1 MTGYLGTTARMVP
14 VVPASAQSEAR
25 PDRFV
30 VQQAASRRWAFDTA
44 RRGGVQGREWA
55 VDLGLL
61 DAAEMS
67 AVDEFVQGA
76 WGPGPFRWV
85 SCAAHDSNVL
95 TPGQSILASLDAGTG
110 MDTATGWSPRSVLGP
125 SPVVLAER
133 VPVIP
138 RLPVTVAVDTTGAA
152 TLTVTFRSAAGGV
165 VATST
170 RTATGALEQRLI
182 YSASSVAPYARSVD
196 IEVSGHIRAARPQ
209 VTWTREP
216 RPWVPGRGADA
227 VIIQS
232 GSSDPLIINPAGGY
246 WSGSLSLIEVG

>member
-14 VVPASAQSEAR
+14 VAPASAQSEAR
-25 PDRFV
+25 SDRFV

-44 RRGGVQGREWA
+44 RRGGVQGREWG

-76 WGPGPFRWV
+76 WGAGPFRWV

-95 TPGQSILASLDAGTG
+95 TPGQSTLALLDSGTG

-125 SPVVLAER
+125 SRVVLAER

-138 RLPVTVAVDTTGAA
+138 GKPVMVAVETTGAA
-152 TLTVTFRSAAGGV
+152 TLTVVFRNGAGGV
-165 VATST
+165 VST
-170 RTATGALEQRLI
+170 QARYASGTLAQRLVF
-182 YSASSVAPYARSVD
+182 SAPSVAPEARSIDV
-196 IEVSGHIRAARPQ
+196 EVSGHTRAARPQ

-216 RPWVPGRGADA
+216 RPWVPGRGAEQ
-227 VIIQS
+227 VVIQS
-232 GSSDPLIINPAGGY
+232 GVADPVVINPAGGY
-246 WSGSLSLIEVG
+246 WSGSLNLIEVG

>member
-14 VVPASAQSEAR
+14 VAAASAQSEAR

-67 AVDEFVQGA
+67 AMDEFVQGA

-95 TPGQSILASLDAGTG
+95 TPGQSILASLDAGAG
-110 MDTATGWSPRSVLGP
+110 MDTVSGWSPRSVLGP
-125 SPVVLAER
+125 GRVVLAER

-138 RLPVTVAVDTTGAA
+138 GRPVTVTVDTTGAA
-152 TLTVTFRSAAGGV
+152 TLTVVFRNGTGGIV
-165 VATST
+165 STQT
-170 RTATGALEQRLI
+170 RTATGTLAQRLI
-182 YSASSVAPYARSVD
+182 YSAPSVLSTARTVD
-196 IEVSGHIRAARPQ
+196 IEVSGHVRASRPQ
-209 VTWTREP
+209 ATWTREA
-216 RPWVPGRGADA
+216 RPWVPGRGAEA
-227 VIIQS
+227 VVIQS
-232 GSSDPLIINPAGGY
+232 GVADPLVINPTGGY

>member
-14 VVPASAQSEAR
+14 VAPASAQSEAR

-44 RRGGVQGREWA
+44 RRGGVQSREWG
-55 VDLGLL
+55 VELGLL

-67 AVDEFVQGA
+67 AMDEFVQGA

-95 TPGQSILASLDAGTG
+95 TPGQSILASLDAGSG
-110 MDTATGWSPRSVLGP
+110 MDTASGWSPRSVLGP
-125 SPVVLAER
+125 SPVKLAER

-138 RLPVTVAVDTTGAA
+138 GRPVTVAVDTTGAA
-152 TLTVTFRSAAGGV
+152 TMTVTFRSAAG
-165 VATST
+165 AIDST
-170 RTATGALEQRLI
+170 RTVSASGVLAQRLVC
-182 YSASSVAPYARSVD
+182 SAPSVMWSSRSVD
-196 IEVSGHIRAARPQ
+196 IEVSGHVRAARPQ
-209 VTWTREP
+209 VSWTREA

-227 VIIQS
+227 VVIQS
-232 GSSDPLIINPAGGY
+232 GTSDPLVINPAGGY
-246 WSGSLSLIEVG
+246 WSGSLSLVEVG

>member
-14 VVPASAQSEAR
+14 VASASAQSEAR
-25 PDRFV
+25 PERFV

-67 AVDEFVQGA
+67 AMDEFVQGA

-95 TPGQSILASLDAGTG
+95 TPGQSTLAALDAGAG
-110 MDTATGWSPRSVLGP
+110 MDTASGWSPRSVLGP
-125 SPVVLAER
+125 GSVLLAER

-138 RLPVTVAVDTTGAA
+138 GRPVTVAVDVSGAA
-152 TLTVTFRSAAGGV
+152 TLTVVFRNGTGGV
-165 VATST
+165 VSTQT
-170 RTATGALEQRLI
+170 RTAVGTLAQRLT
-182 YSASSVAPYARSVD
+182 YTAPSVLATARTVD
-196 IEVSGHIRAARPQ
+196 VQVSGHTRASRPQ
-209 VTWTREP
+209 VTWTADA
-216 RPWVPGRGADA
+216 RPWAPGRGAEA
-227 VIIQS
+227 VVIQS
-232 GSSDPLIINPAGGY
+232 GVADPVVINPAGGY

>member
-14 VVPASAQSEAR
+14 VAAASAQSEAR
-25 PDRFV
+25 PERFV

-44 RRGGVQGREWA
+44 RRGGVQSREWA

-67 AVDEFVQGA
+67 AMDEFVQGA

-95 TPGQSILASLDAGTG
+95 TPGQSILASLDAGAG
-110 MDTATGWSPRSVLGP
+110 MDTATGWAPRSVLGP
-125 SPVVLAER
+125 SPVKLAER

-138 RLPVTVAVDTTGAA
+138 GKPVTVAVDTTGAA
-152 TLTVTFRSAAGGV
+152 TLTVTFRSAAGAID
-165 VATST
+165 ATRMVSASGT
-170 RTATGALEQRLI
+170 LAQRLV
-182 YSASSVAPYARSVD
+182 YSAPSVMWSSRSVD
-196 IEVSGHIRAARPQ
+196 VEVSGHVRAARPQ
-209 VTWTREP
+209 VSWTSEA
-216 RPWVPGRGADA
+216 RPWVPGRGAEA
-227 VIIQS
+227 VVIQS
-232 GSSDPLIINPAGGY
+232 GVSDPVVINPAGGY

>member
-1 MTGYLGTTARMVP
+1 MTGYLGMTARMVP
-14 VVPASAQSEAR
+14 VAPASAQSEAR

-30 VQQAASRRWAFDTA
+30 VQAAASRRWAFDTA
-44 RRGGVQGREWA
+44 RRGGVQAREWS
-55 VDLGLL
+55 VDLSLL

-125 SPVVLAER
+125 GAVLLAER

-138 RLPVTVAVDTTGAA
+138 GRPVTVAVDVSGAA
-152 TLTVTFRSAAGGV
+152 TLTVVFRNGTGGV
-165 VATST
+165 VSTQT
-170 RTATGALEQRLI
+170 RTAVGTLEQRI
-182 YSASSVAPYARSVD
+182 TYTAPSVLATARTIDVQ
-196 IEVSGHIRAARPQ
+196 VSGHTRASRPQ
-209 VTWTREP
+209 VTWTADA
-216 RPWVPGRGADA
+216 RPWAPGRGAEQ
-227 VIIQS
+227 VVIQS
-232 GSSDPLIINPAGGY
+232 GSTDPLVINRRGGY
-246 WSGSLSLIEVG
+246 WAGSVSLVEVG

>member
-14 VVPASAQSEAR
+14 VAAASAQSEAR
-25 PDRFV
+25 PERFV

-44 RRGGVQGREWA
+44 RRGGVQSREWG

-67 AVDEFVQGA
+67 AMDEFVQGA

-95 TPGQSILASLDAGTG
+95 TPGHSILASLDAGTG

-125 SPVVLAER
+125 SLVKLAER

-138 RLPVTVAVDTTGAA
+138 GRPVTVAVETTGAA
-152 TLTVTFRSAAGGV
+152 TMTVTFRSAAGGV
-165 VATST
+165 VAMPS
-170 RTATGALEQRLI
+170 RTASGTLAQRLV
-182 YSASSVAPYARSVD
+182 YSATAVAPEARTVD
-196 IEVSGHIRAARPQ
+196 VEVSGHIRASRPQ
-209 VTWTREP
+209 VTWTREA
-216 RPWVPGRGADA
+216 RPWVPGRGAEQ
-227 VIIQS
+227 VVIQS
-232 GSSDPLIINPAGGY
+232 GVSDPVVINPGGGY

>member
-14 VVPASAQSEAR
+14 VAPASAQSEAR

-30 VQQAASRRWAFDTA
+30 VQQTASRRWAFDTA

-61 DAAEMS
+61 DTVEMS

-85 SCAAHDSNVL
+85 SCAAHDSNAL

-110 MDTATGWSPRSVLGP
+110 MDTVSGWSPRSVLGP
-125 SPVVLAER
+125 ARGVLAER

-138 RLPVTVAVDTTGAA
+138 GRPVTVAVEATGAA
-152 TLTVTFRSAAGGV
+152 VLTAVLRNAAGGV
-165 VATST
+165 VST
-170 RTATGALEQRLI
+170 LVAEASGTLAQRLTV
-182 YSASSVAPYARSVD
+182 SAASVVSTARTVD
-196 IEVSGHIRAARPQ
+196 VEVSGHIRAARPQ
-209 VTWTREP
+209 VTWTRDA
-216 RPWVPGRGADA
+216 RPWAPGRGAEQ

-232 GSSDPLIINPAGGY
+232 GVSDPVVINPAGGY

>member
-14 VVPASAQSEAR
+14 VAPASAQSEAR
-25 PDRFV
+25 PERFV

-61 DAAEMS
+61 NAVDMA

-95 TPGQSILASLDAGTG
+95 TPGQSILASLDAGSG
-110 MDTATGWSPRSVLGP
+110 MDTASGWSPRSVLGP
-125 SPVVLAER
+125 SPVKLAEG

-138 RLPVTVAVDTTGAA
+138 GKPVMVAVETTGAA
-152 TLTVTFRSAAGGV
+152 TLTVVFRNGAGGV
-165 VATST
+165 VST
-170 RTATGALEQRLI
+170 HARYASGTLAQRLVF
-182 YSASSVAPYARSVD
+182 SAPSVQSTARSVD
-196 IEVSGHIRAARPQ
+196 VEVSGHVRAARPQ
-209 VTWTREP
+209 VTWTREA
-216 RPWVPGRGADA
+216 RPWVPGRGAEQ
-227 VIIQS
+227 VVIQS
-232 GSSDPLIINPAGGY
+232 GVADPVVINPAGGY

>member
-14 VVPASAQSEAR
+14 VAAASAQSEAR

-44 RRGGVQGREWA
+44 RRGGVQSREWA

-67 AVDEFVQGA
+67 AMDEFVQGA

-110 MDTATGWSPRSVLGP
+110 MDTASGWSPRSVLGP

-138 RLPVTVAVDTTGAA
+138 GRPVTVAVDVAGAA
-152 TLTVTFRSAAGGV
+152 TLTVTWRSGTGSV
-165 VATST
+165 VAAQSVDASGT
-170 RTATGALEQRLI
+170 LPQRLVFSVPRV
-182 YSASSVAPYARSVD
+182 SATVRTLDVQ
-196 IEVSGHIRAARPQ
+196 VSGHSRAARPQ

-216 RPWVPGRGADA
+216 RPWVPGRGAEA
-227 VIIQS
+227 VVIQS
-232 GSSDPLIINPAGGY
+232 GVSDPIVINPAGGY

>member
-1 MTGYLGTTARMVP
+1 MTGYLGTTARMVAA
-14 VVPASAQSEAR
+14 VPASAQSEAR

-44 RRGGVQGREWA
+44 RRGGVQGREWG
-55 VDLGLL
+55 VELGLL

-67 AVDEFVQGA
+67 VVDEFVQGA

-95 TPGQSILASLDAGTG
+95 TPGQSTLTLLDSGTG
-110 MDTATGWSPRSVLGP
+110 MDTASGWSPRSVLGP
-125 SPVVLAER
+125 SPVKLAER

-138 RLPVTVAVDTTGAA
+138 GKPVTVAVETTGAA
-152 TLTVTFRSAAGGV
+152 TLTVAFRSAAGGV
-165 VATST
+165 VATPS
-170 RTATGALEQRLI
+170 RTATGTLAQRLV
-182 YSASSVAPYARSVD
+182 YSAPSVAPEARTID

-209 VTWTREP
+209 VTWTREA
-216 RPWVPGRGADA
+216 RPWAPGRGAES

-232 GSSDPLIINPAGGY
+232 GVADPVVINPAGGY